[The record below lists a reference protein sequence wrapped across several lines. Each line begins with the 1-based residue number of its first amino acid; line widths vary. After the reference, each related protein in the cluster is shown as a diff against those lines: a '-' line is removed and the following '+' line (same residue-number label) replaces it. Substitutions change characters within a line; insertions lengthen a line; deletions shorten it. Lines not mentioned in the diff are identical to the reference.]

1 MYIHSVLYTVS
12 IQCTYDKSS
21 VCMRVPTLLKN
32 YAASKAG
39 NDDDAV

>member
-1 MYIHSVLYTVS
+1 MYIYTVLHKVS

-21 VCMRVPTLLKN
+21 VCMRVPTLTKN
-32 YAASKAG
+32 YAASQAG